1 MRGSDEEDLAMVWK
15 RVRSRVLTITGS
27 GRMEEEWLS
36 VEVSMSSLHDKA
48 STGPI

>member
-1 MRGSDEEDLAMVWK
+1 MRGSDEEDLAMAWE

-27 GRMEEEWLS
+27 GRMEEWLS

-48 STGPI
+48 SAGPI